1 MDAEGTTGSAAVPQG
16 GAQGMLQNRQKVCLG
31 AFASMPANIS
41 RFDAC
46 QPPGAVRLLGTD
58 RSGDPTQFSPCR
70 GQDDQIVPAAAMCL
84 VPRPGEELAATGS
97 CAAAI

>member
-16 GAQGMLQNRQKVCLG
+16 DAQSMLQNRREVYLR
-31 AFASMPANIS
+31 AFASMPATVS

-46 QPPGAVRLLGTD
+46 QPQERLGAD
-58 RSGDPTQFSPCR
+58 RSGDPTQFPPCR
-70 GQDDQIVPAAAMCL
+70 GKDDQIVPAAAMCL
-84 VPRPGEELAATGS
+84 VSRPGEELAATGS

>member
-1 MDAEGTTGSAAVPQG
+1 MDAGSTTGCAAVPQG
-16 GAQGMLQNRQKVCLG
+16 GAQGMLQNRRKVYRG
-31 AFASMPANIS
+31 AFASMPATVS

-46 QPPGAVRLLGTD
+46 QPQERLGAD

-70 GQDDQIVPAAAMCL
+70 GKDDQIVPAAAMCL